1 VTAVECAEPTDGSQ
15 QPREPT
21 RRLFFALWPDEALQR
36 ALIHATGNAVG
47 ACGGRPVPSE
57 SLHVTLVFVGS
68 VLERRIPELMR
79 IGGQLASAFPR
90 DAVPLQLT
98 FDHIEHW
105 KKAQIICALARNESA
120 GAIALA
126 ETLKNELVRQGFSPD
141 LKPFRAHVTLA
152 RKVPRGSHDYTMQ
165 SVLWSFTGCALVESR
180 TGPSGSLYSILGSWP
195 LCTEVR

>member
-1 VTAVECAEPTDGSQ
+1 V
-15 QPREPT
+15 
-21 RRLFFALWPDEALQR
+21 AL
-36 ALIHATGNAVG
+36 
-47 ACGGRPVPSE
+47 E

-126 ETLKNELVRQGFSPD
+126 ETLKNELVRQEFSPD

-165 SVLWSFTGCALVESR
+165 SVLWSFTDCALVDSR